1 MLYRQHRIPLVATYR
16 QQTVRAHLE
25 ILERHFARDR
35 VIDDLSQHDVD
46 SYALAR
52 RSGTLESPHKPGQEP
67 GVHDGTIRNELTT
80 LMAVLNWGV
89 VFRLDG
95 RRLLAANP
103 LRGAVIPREKNAKRP
118 LATEERYQKLLEVAD
133 RAEPEGRLRLL
144 LALARHTGRRINALA
159 NLRASDVLLS
169 RDQMVT
175 ALAMI
180 GAPIAWAEQ
189 WPHGALRF
197 SAKFDKR
204 GYESVI
210 PLSGGARAA
219 LDVYLLVR
227 VRASPSS
234 RRRHHGGRGMAF
246 VARHARELPALG
258 RTGYAQCRRTL
269 QIAPEAERKWHKR
282 GTGGSE
288 LIALYDLTSGRL
300 RLARLKR
307 QPLS

>member
-1 MLYRQHRIPLVATYR
+1 
-16 QQTVRAHLE
+16 
-25 ILERHFARDR
+25 
-35 VIDDLSQHDVD
+35 
-46 SYALAR
+46 
-52 RSGTLESPHKPGQEP
+52 
-67 GVHDGTIRNELTT
+67 
-80 LMAVLNWGV
+80 MAVLNWGV
-89 VFRLDG
+89 VFRLGG

-210 PLSGGARAA
+210 PLSGGIPSAARSRPSVAIFPTSTSWRSRDGVRRASCARATSTQTDRLCSVSSNPSNRA
-219 LDVYLLVR
+219 RSRAKVAQTGHRRKRIDCAVRPYLGSVTFSPIETSAPVMRSGARRLVGCFL
-227 VRASPSS
+227 AT
-234 RRRHHGGRGMAF
+234 
-246 VARHARELPALG
+246 G
-258 RTGYAQCRRTL
+258 RTVIR
-269 QIAPEAERKWHKR
+269 P
-282 GTGGSE
+282 
-288 LIALYDLTSGRL
+288 
-300 RLARLKR
+300 
-307 QPLS
+307 

>member
-1 MLYRQHRIPLVATYR
+1 MMLYRQHRIPLLATYR

-25 ILERHFARDR
+25 ILERSIARDR

-89 VFRLDG
+89 VFRLGG
-95 RRLLAANP
+95 R
-103 LRGAVIPREKNAKRP
+103 
-118 LATEERYQKLLEVAD
+118 
-133 RAEPEGRLRLL
+133 
-144 LALARHTGRRINALA
+144 
-159 NLRASDVLLS
+159 LRASDVLLS

-204 GYESVI
+204 GYASVI
-210 PLSGGARAA
+210 PLSGGIPSAARS
-219 LDVYLLVR
+219 R
-227 VRASPSS
+227 PSVAIFPTS
-234 RRRHHGGRGMAF
+234 TSCGRGMAF

-269 QIAPEAERKWHKR
+269 QIAPEAQRKWHKR

-300 RLARLKR
+300 RFARLKR